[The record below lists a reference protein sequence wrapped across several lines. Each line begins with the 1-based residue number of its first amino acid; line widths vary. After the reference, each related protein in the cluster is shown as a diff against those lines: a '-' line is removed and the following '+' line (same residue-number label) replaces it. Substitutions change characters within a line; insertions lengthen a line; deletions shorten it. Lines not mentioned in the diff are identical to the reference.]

1 MAKLASS
8 ALTTPVNSLR
18 EDRLRDAER
27 SQATILQAALD
38 EFSEH
43 GLGGARMDRMAE
55 RAGLNK
61 RLIYYYFG
69 DKDSLFQTV
78 LERSYQDIRLAE
90 HELHLEDLPPLTALK
105 RLVEFTWTYY
115 LDHPEFLTL
124 LNSANLH
131 KARHLSQPE
140 RAQALNS
147 PLVEMLARILER
159 GREEGSLRGG
169 IDPIQLY
176 ISIAGLA
183 YFYLSNSHT
192 LGTIFGRNLLSPR
205 ARNERLSHMCDV
217 IIGYAA
223 AA

>member
-8 ALTTPVNSLR
+8 ALTIPVNRLR

-192 LGTIFGRNLLSPR
+192 LGTIFGRNLLSAR
-205 ARNERLSHMCDV
+205 AQNERLSHMCDV